1 MLRDRRV
8 EPDTALELAQL
19 ALDCCRDADL
29 PYRVRRCAADVLR
42 ALTPRARRRI
52 VSDLRSGSTDQA
64 LASILEDE
72 GPRPLAQSKALGNRI
87 RQRVQEQLGS
97 DVPGDDDLLRLLRHV
112 TVETND
118 QRRADA
124 LELMMLLPFGP
135 VLGTAYA
142 DELRDSMARG
152 DVPGMHE
159 CLGVLS
165 FLATAA
171 EAPLLADLAVTSW
184 DAADGQVAVEA
195 SWALGNLRGTST
207 ELSRAEE
214 RVARAVRRA
223 LADRKQV
230 PEDLYPAWAYALGMR
245 GRLDLLSELTAS
257 PQLRRG
263 RGWAEARRWWLDLP
277 GHLPPGKIGP

>member
-1 MLRDRRV
+1 MDR
-8 EPDTALELAQL
+8 
-19 ALDCCRDADL
+19 
-29 PYRVRRCAADVLR
+29 
-42 ALTPRARRRI
+42 
-52 VSDLRSGSTDQA
+52 A
-64 LASILEDE
+64 LASILEDQ

-87 RQRVQEQLGS
+87 RQRVHEQLGS
-97 DVPGDDDLLRLLRHV
+97 DVQSDDDLLRLLRYV

-135 VLGTAYA
+135 VVGTAYA
-142 DELRDSMARG
+142 DELRDSMERG
-152 DVPGMHE
+152 DIPGMHE

-165 FLATAA
+165 FLAPAT

-184 DAADGQVAVEA
+184 DAADAQVAVEA

-207 ELSRAEE
+207 ELTLAEE
-214 RVARAVRRA
+214 RVADVVRRA
-223 LADRKQV
+223 LAGRKDV

-245 GRLDLLSELTAS
+245 GRRDLLTALVAA
-257 PQLRRG
+257 PQHQHG

-277 GHLPPGKIGP
+277 SHLRPRTFDARSA